1 MRCAVR
7 ACTAHT
13 LAAILRYVAIGC
25 TGPCFVDVHVMGP
38 KEATIQVSLGT
49 STMANRRSPGVG
61 GWPRARRRVKL
72 DCLGCCFHTLAT
84 VLSQAVE
91 ALQVVCVRV
100 YVCVCKLV
108 KKYVVCTDVQKRLRK
123 IERSHPAQQ

>member
-25 TGPCFVDVHVMGP
+25 TGPCFVDVHIMGP
-38 KEATIQVSLGT
+38 KEAAIQVSLGT
-49 STMANRRSPGVG
+49 STMANRRSPGDG
-61 GWPRARRRVKL
+61 GRPRARRRVKL
-72 DCLGCCFHTLAT
+72 GGLGCCCRTLAT

-91 ALQVVCVRV
+91 SLQVVCVCM
-100 YVCVCKLV
+100 CVSKLV
-108 KKYVVCTDVQKRLRK
+108 KKYVVCTDVQKRQRK
-123 IERSHPAQQ
+123 MERRERVQ

>member
-38 KEATIQVSLGT
+38 KEAAIQVSLGT
-49 STMANRRSPGVG
+49 STMANRRSPGDG
-61 GWPRARRRVKL
+61 GRPRARRRVKL
-72 DCLGCCFHTLAT
+72 GGLGCCCRTLAT

-91 ALQVVCVRV
+91 ALQVVCVRA

-108 KKYVVCTDVQKRLRK
+108 KKYVVCTDVQKRQRK
-123 IERSHPAQQ
+123 MERRERVQ

>member
-38 KEATIQVSLGT
+38 KEAAIQVSLGT
-49 STMANRRSPGVG
+49 STMANRRSPGDG
-61 GWPRARRRVKL
+61 GRPRARRRVKL
-72 DCLGCCFHTLAT
+72 GGLGCCCRTLAT
-84 VLSQAVE
+84 VLSQVVE
-91 ALQVVCVRV
+91 SLQVVCVC
-100 YVCVCKLV
+100 VCVYHQCKLV
-108 KKYVVCTDVQKRLRK
+108 KKYVVCTDVQKRQRK
-123 IERSHPAQQ
+123 MERRERVQ